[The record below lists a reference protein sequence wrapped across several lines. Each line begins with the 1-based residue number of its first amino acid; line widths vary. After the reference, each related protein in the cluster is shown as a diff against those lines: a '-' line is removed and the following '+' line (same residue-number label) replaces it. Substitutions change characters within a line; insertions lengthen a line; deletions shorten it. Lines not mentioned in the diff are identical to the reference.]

1 MTVTPRVVI
10 AGASGFIG
18 DAVARDYADRGWQ
31 IVTIGRRGPV
41 AWSDEAAVIE
51 AVDGADTLIN
61 LAGRSVNCRYTA
73 KNRADILSSRVD
85 TTRQLNAAVRA
96 VDHPPRL
103 WLNAS
108 TATIYRH
115 ATDRPQSESEGD
127 IGTRFSEQVASAW
140 ESALF
145 DGDLPGTRRV
155 ALRLSI
161 VFGADGGAL
170 PPIVRLAR
178 LGLGGPQHDGPW
190 MSTPSRRAAGIHLP
204 PGTSGGRQMVSWI
217 HIDDVIAALR
227 FLDARDDIAGAVNI
241 TAPRPVDNRTLM
253 KTVRHRVG
261 RPIGLPAFRFM
272 LEPAMAVLRTE
283 PELVLKSR
291 WVLPERL
298 EEAGFS
304 FAYPDL
310 DEALASI
317 LNRA

>member
-1 MTVTPRVVI
+1 MTPRVVI

-41 AWSDEAAVIE
+41 SWGDTSAVAE

-73 KNRADILSSRVD
+73 KNRAEILSSRVD
-85 TTRQLNAAVRA
+85 TTRQLNAAVREA
-96 VDHPPRL
+96 TQPPRI
-103 WLNAS
+103 WFNAS

-115 ATDRPQSESEGD
+115 ATDRPQTESSGD

-145 DGDLPGTRRV
+145 DGELPGTRRV

-161 VFGADGGAL
+161 VFGAGGGAL
-170 PPIVRLAR
+170 PPLVRLAR
-178 LGLGGPQHDGPW
+178 WGLGGPQHDGSWP
-190 MSTPSRRAAGIHLP
+190 STRARRAAGTDLP
-204 PGTSGGRQMVSWI
+204 PGSPGGRQMVSWI
-217 HIDDVIAALR
+217 HIDDVVAALR
-227 FLDARDDIAGAVNI
+227 FLDAHDDIAGPVNV

-253 KTVRHRVG
+253 RAVRHRLG
-261 RPIGLPAFRFM
+261 RPIGLPAYRFM

-298 EEAGFS
+298 DKAGFS

-310 DEALASI
+310 DGALASI

>member
-1 MTVTPRVVI
+1 MTPRVVI

-41 AWSDEAAVIE
+41 AWSDETAVAE

-73 KNRADILSSRVD
+73 KNRAEILSSRVD
-85 TTRQLNAAVRA
+85 TTRQLNAAVRNA
-96 VDHPPRL
+96 THAPRL

-115 ATDRPQSESEGD
+115 ATDRPQTESGGE
-127 IGTRFSEQVASAW
+127 IGTRFSEQVAAAW

-161 VFGADGGAL
+161 VFGAGGGAL
-170 PPIVRLAR
+170 PPITRLAR

-190 MSTPSRRAAGIHLP
+190 LSTPARRAARTDLP
-204 PGTSGGRQMVSWI
+204 PGAPGGHQMVSWI

-241 TAPRPVDNRTLM
+241 TAPHPVDNRTFM
-253 KTVRHRVG
+253 RQVRHRLG
-261 RPIGLPAFRFM
+261 RPIGLPSYRFM

-298 EEAGFS
+298 EAAGFA
-304 FAYPDL
+304 FTHPDL

-317 LNRA
+317 LNRP